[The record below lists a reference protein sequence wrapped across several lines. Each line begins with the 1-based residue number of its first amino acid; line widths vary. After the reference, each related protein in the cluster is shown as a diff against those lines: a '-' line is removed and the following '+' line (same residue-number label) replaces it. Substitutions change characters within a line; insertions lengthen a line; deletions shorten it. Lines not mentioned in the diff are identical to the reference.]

1 MKIANIKSLR
11 EKITITVAP
20 VFIEGHSKLD
30 IGMFGEIKVSDNK
43 FINIHCN
50 EKLYKLKVNNH
61 FDYELIVK
69 RTEKLNIVLGEV
81 TNVFKNEMI
90 QLEVLFCSRKI
101 SFPDGIIAVDE
112 RFIEHIRHKR
122 LDLPKLKQNF
132 SFKICGEEYFLIM
145 TQNNYKSY
153 NKKDDDGY
161 IEGGQDTAPDIFSII
176 GDVGKLDIKKENSG
190 KLFVS
195 RLSTYKNATSIWLVH
210 GELKISQVSSIE
222 RIVNKEDVD
231 KIFNSGSAFITKWEN
246 YENEIGNR
254 ELENVRQLGALK
266 INNVKQ
272 DGSKRADLYVDFGNQ
287 FSEWSSFRNQ
297 ELSILVVEE
306 IPEYASDD
314 AFDYQTFC
322 KNYCIDDLKN
332 EFKVLNIT
340 ESYITVDLNERLFP
354 QNGYIIYSFYA
365 IDVQVRRCKDAIL
378 KMKNGQSQIP
388 YLGLLFDETNNEINA
403 QLSKRKQKS
412 NYKALSAIVK
422 DKIFENEPTTN
433 QIEAIEVA
441 LNSPDIC
448 LIQGPPGTG
457 KTTVITAIV
466 ERLNEISDH
475 RNGANGEILITA
487 FQHDAVE
494 NAIMRLNRNGLN
506 GLPTFKIGSRFDERE
521 KAEKKNETEIY
532 RWIGNIANEIRGN
545 VPELKNIEEVKKL
558 ERQFEIYCDAPSEVN
573 HGALLSLLSSFCSSS
588 DKDLIDEVNKECNEN
603 KFSIAKGTM
612 RFLRKLRT
620 TALAYDDDGAEI
632 ASDILFELGHILT
645 EQEKELIEKASIIEN
660 SKEVTKDFLNKL
672 GEMKKQLLI
681 KNAPISTYKR
691 PKLNQQTVEI
701 YNRTISEIRNN
712 RLMAAEKTNNIQLK
726 ILANFLNTLESNP
739 SSVYDVLRQNYQVSY
754 ASSIQQSAGSQLK
767 KLKGIRKGDSVDLS
781 YDTVIIDEA
790 ARSAPSDLFIAM
802 VQAKGRIILVGD
814 HRQLPHIV
822 DDDIVRKISQN
833 GENVES
839 VNKAIY
845 TDSLFKRLFERM
857 KALESID
864 GIKRTVTLNKQFR
877 THPLLGDFCSN
888 NFYKKYSEDEAYASP
903 LPSSMFD
910 QNLSDIAN
918 KAFVWIDVPHSVEKE
933 RKENGGG
940 VTRKIEADTIKK
952 YVSKWLAEDDKLTF
966 GVITFY
972 RKQAD
977 MLEKD
982 ILKDELKL
990 YNTDGVERLRVGTVD
1005 KFQGMEFDIV
1015 LLSTV
1020 RSPYINKIKSKLDS
1034 GEAVEVNRIIGQSLG
1049 FIVVENRLCVSMSR
1063 QKKTLVVV
1071 GDSGLFAHDKLSEAI
1086 PAIKDFYKH
1095 CSGENGMVIPWKR

>member
-1 MKIANIKSLR
+1 MKISNIKSL
-11 EKITITVAP
+11 EDKITITVKP
-20 VFIEGHSKLD
+20 VFIDVHSKLAV
-30 IGMFGEIKVSDNK
+30 GMFGEIKVSDNK

-50 EKLYKLKVNNH
+50 GKLYKIEVNNNL
-61 FDYELIVK
+61 DYELIVK

-81 TNVFKNEMI
+81 TNVFNNEMI
-90 QLEVLFCSRKI
+90 QLELLFCSRKI
-101 SFPDGIIAVDE
+101 SFPDGIISVDE
-112 RFIEHIRHKR
+112 KFIGHIGHKR
-122 LDLPKLKQNF
+122 LDLSKLKHNF
-132 SFKICGEEYFLIM
+132 SFKICGEDYFLIV
-145 TQNNYKSY
+145 TQIANKTE
-153 NKKDDDGY
+153 NKKEDKGHTGD
-161 IEGGQDTAPDIFSII
+161 GQDIAPDIFSII
-176 GDVGKLDIKKENSG
+176 GDDGKLDIKKENSG

-195 RLSTYKNATSIWLVH
+195 RLSPYKNATRIWLVH

-222 RIVNKEDVD
+222 RVVNKEDVD
-231 KIFNSGSAFITKWEN
+231 KIFNSGSAFISKWEN

-254 ELENVRQLGALK
+254 ELDNVTKFGALK

-272 DGSKRADLYVDFGNQ
+272 DGSKRADLYVEFGNQ
-287 FSEWSSFRNQ
+287 YSTWSSFSKQ
-297 ELSILVVEE
+297 EWSISIVEH
-306 IPEYASDD
+306 IPEYVSAD
-314 AFDYQTFC
+314 ALDYQTFC
-322 KNYCIDDLKN
+322 ENYSIDGLKD

-340 ESYITVDLNERLFP
+340 ESYITVDTNKRVVP

-412 NYKALSAIVK
+412 NYKALSALVK
-422 DKIFENEPTTN
+422 DKIFEHEPTAN

-441 LNSPDIC
+441 LNTPDIC

-494 NAIMRLNRNGLN
+494 NAIMRLNKNGLN
-506 GLPTFKIGSRFDERE
+506 GLPTFKIGSRYDERE
-521 KAEKKNETEIY
+521 QAEKKNEAEIY
-532 RWIGNIANEIRGN
+532 CWIENIANGIRGK

-573 HGALLSLLSSFCSSS
+573 HGALLSLLSSFCSPS
-588 DKDLIDEVNKECNEN
+588 DEGLIVELKKESDEN
-603 KFSIAKGTM
+603 KFSIAKEAM
-612 RFLRKLRT
+612 RLLRTLRT
-620 TALAYDDDGAEI
+620 TALAYDDDGAEK
-632 ASDILFELGHILT
+632 ASDILFELGNILT
-645 EQEKELIEKASIIEN
+645 EKDKELIEKASTIES
-660 SKEVTKDFLNKL
+660 SKEVTKEFLNKL
-672 GEMKKQLLI
+672 GETKKRLLI
-681 KNAPISTYKR
+681 KNTPMSTYKR

-701 YNRTISEIRNN
+701 YNRTIGEIKNI
-712 RLMAAEKTNNIQLK
+712 RLMVAEKSNNKQIE
-726 ILANFLNTLESNP
+726 ILANFLNILESNP
-739 SSVYDVLRQNYQVSY
+739 SSVYDALRQNYQVSY
-754 ASSIQQSAGSQLK
+754 ASSIQQSAGYQLK
-767 KLKGIRKGDSVDLS
+767 KFKGIRKGDNADLS
-781 YDTVIIDEA
+781 YDTVIVDEA

-822 DDDIVRKISQN
+822 DDDIVSKISEN

-888 NFYKKYSEDEAYASP
+888 NFYKKYNEDEAYASP
-903 LPSSMFD
+903 LSSSMFD
-910 QNLSDIAN
+910 QNLSDIAH
-918 KAFVWIDVPHSVEKE
+918 KAFVWIDVPHSVEEEK
-933 RKENGGG
+933 KENGGG

-952 YVSKWLAEDDKLTF
+952 YVSKWLAENDKLKF

-977 MLEKD
+977 MLEND
-982 ILKDELKL
+982 ILKDELKR
-990 YNTDGVERLRVGTVD
+990 YNADGVERLRVGTVD

-1020 RSPYINKIKSKLDS
+1020 RSPYINKIKSRLDRGDAVDVNKTI
-1034 GEAVEVNRIIGQSLG
+1034 GESLG
-1049 FIVVENRLCVSMSR
+1049 FIIVENRLCVSMSR
-1063 QKKTLVVV
+1063 QKKTLVIV
-1071 GDSGLFAHDKLSEAI
+1071 GDSGLLAHDKLSEAI
-1086 PAIKDFYKH
+1086 PAINDFYKH
-1095 CSGENGMVIPWKR
+1095 CSGESGMVIPWKR